1 MSKISEILAV
11 IDGEHV
17 MGSAPLGDYY
27 AAKAARN
34 AGRVKDIIRRHAK
47 IKQALHAYRVT
58 VSFSGVPGDGV
69 RIRNNAKSTQV
80 YV

>member
-27 AAKAARN
+27 AAKAAELE
-34 AGRVKDIIRRHAK
+34 AK
-47 IKQALHAYRVT
+47 RK
-58 VSFSGVPGDGV
+58 
-69 RIRNNAKSTQV
+69 
-80 YV
+80 